1 MVRTGVVSSLGCFYG
16 LPAFVCRYKIPS
28 GHLFLWPPARIF
40 WKGSAAVS
48 SEQDPGAC
56 AGCPGEQ
63 DWRILLACEVCKL
76 EGERVK
82 GANCVAVQA
91 GGAGEGGGDP

>member
-1 MVRTGVVSSLGCFYG
+1 MGCLRLCVGTRFLQGTSSRG
-16 LPAFVCRYKIPS
+16 LQLVFFGRAVLQS
-28 GHLFLWPPARIF
+28 LLSRIL
-40 WKGSAAVS
+40 V
-48 SEQDPGAC
+48 PV

>member
-1 MVRTGVVSSLGCFYG
+1 MPV
-16 LPAFVCRYKIPS
+16 
-28 GHLFLWPPARIF
+28 
-40 WKGSAAVS
+40 
-48 SEQDPGAC
+48 

>member
-1 MVRTGVVSSLGCFYG
+1 MVSSLGCFYG

-28 GHLFLWPPARIF
+28 EHLFSWPPALFFGRAVLSRIL
-40 WKGSAAVS
+40 V
-48 SEQDPGAC
+48 PM